1 MAEFVIA
8 GKRVKFRDKLP
19 VKDNWDLMQK
29 LAGLDL
35 GEKPTKMDWKA
46 HLPIMCRVIEEWEF
60 EGDPSDPEAYGN
72 LDLFR
77 EFLPLLGKYTDMVGK
92 LVPGEEG

>member
-1 MAEFVIA
+1 MAEVTIA

-19 VKDNWDLMQK
+19 VKDNWDLMQQ
-29 LAGLDL
+29 LGQLDL
-35 GEKPTKMDWKA
+35 GDDPASMDWQA
-46 HLPIMCRVIEEWEF
+46 HIPIMVRLIEEWEF
-60 EGDPSDPEAYGN
+60 EGDPSDPEAYGE

-77 EFLPLLGKYTDMVGK
+77 EFLPLLGKYTEMVSV